1 MDPQEAMF
9 DPIGTGK
16 MSEEKREP
24 QTSSTPRARTTRP
37 ATSITTTTTFRSTTK
52 EVFQGWRGYKLQS
65 STLRNNN
72 KRRKDFF
79 EENSSRKLHPDDATT
94 TTKIQRTRSSTSPT
108 SSPTPTSLPSPTP
121 PTRSSSSRNQKE
133 VVRAEAD
140 AEENNMMSSTTIVT
154 ERKGNGSKCHSF
166 LTEGHNFGII
176 ILCTSGKNRNG
187 KIPILRVHWGSKIKS
202 NEF

>member
-1 MDPQEAMF
+1 MDPQETMF

-24 QTSSTPRARTTRP
+24 QTSSTPRARTTKP
-37 ATSITTTTTFRSTTK
+37 ATSITTTATFRSTTK

-94 TTKIQRTRSSTSPT
+94 TTTIQRTRSSTSPT
-108 SSPTPTSLPSPTP
+108 SSPTWSNVSRALLELPLASPCQACPTQQLEKLWAAHFKASQEERSSTSPFSKSFPQNWTHPAIGCGRCSSLP
-121 PTRSSSSRNQKE
+121 
-133 VVRAEAD
+133 
-140 AEENNMMSSTTIVT
+140 
-154 ERKGNGSKCHSF
+154 
-166 LTEGHNFGII
+166 
-176 ILCTSGKNRNG
+176 
-187 KIPILRVHWGSKIKS
+187 
-202 NEF
+202 